1 MSASQTVVSLIGV
14 LEDINSLS
22 SEFGNKKDTGYLS
35 VVYQNASKQYRTL
48 EEVLGPKPEFLP
60 TLLETE
66 TNKAQYERLITPLKQ
81 QLLSFINWYNAN
93 AETIND
99 SFSYEA
105 IEKVI
110 DSEVEYRYGKERKEA
125 EDEYYTIC
133 EDEKVWHALARAY
146 GSRSDCGTK
155 PDSMLTEE
163 DWNYIS
169 GSLEEFKKHFDRTD
183 VNLKQMY
190 DEYETKIKPEWLRC
204 YKLREEIHDKCR
216 QYRIDLYPLFERDV
230 FQKINLKLNPL
241 IEVLSLHIGES
252 LDMGDNESNSKEKTE
267 GTGKRTG
274 TFEDLRQC
282 IPSQEVYET
291 VIRIAN
297 KRIASHQRIN
307 GPFGYELFTQLKDF
321 GFIHE
326 KKCTVAHF
334 GDLLLK
340 EFGGKCSFKNGGALY
355 DGKDTIDIELRN
367 DIQSEFGV
375 IKQNCQ

>member
-22 SEFGNKKDTGYLS
+22 SEFGNKKDTRYLS

-60 TLLETE
+60 TLLGTE

-81 QLLSFINWYNAN
+81 QLLSFINWYSAD

-125 EDEYYTIC
+125 EDEYHSIC

-155 PDSMLTEE
+155 PDSMLTED

-169 GSLEEFKKHFDRTD
+169 GSLEEFKKHFGRTD
-183 VNLKQMY
+183 VNLKQVY
-190 DEYETKIKPEWLRC
+190 DEYETKIKPEWRRC
-204 YKLREEIHDKCR
+204 YKLRDEVYNKCR
-216 QYRIDLYPLFERDV
+216 QYKSELYPLFERDV
-230 FQKINLKLNPL
+230 FQKINQKLKPL
-241 IEVLSLHIGES
+241 VEALSIRLGES
-252 LDMGDNESNSKEKTE
+252 LDVGDKGSGSNEKVE

-274 TFEDLRQC
+274 TYVTLRQC
-282 IPSQEVYET
+282 IPSQEAYET

-321 GFIHE
+321 GLIHE
-326 KKCTVAHF
+326 NKCTVGHF
-334 GDLLLK
+334 GNLLLK
-340 EFGGKCSFKNGGALY
+340 EFGGKCSFRDGGALY

-367 DIQSEFGV
+367 EIQSELGV
-375 IKQNCQ
+375 IKQTRQ